1 MIHLSSP
8 NTEWL
13 NKWLIFHNLTKL
25 GQKLLFFVAIALKE
39 APVLPLSPAEFRA
52 HPACS
57 GLPRW

>member
-1 MIHLSSP
+1 MIHLSSA

-13 NKWLIFHNLTKL
+13 NKWLIFHNITKL
-25 GQKLLFFVAIALKE
+25 GQKLLFFVAIAFKE
-39 APVLPLSPAEFRA
+39 GSAFPPSTAVFRV

>member
-1 MIHLSSP
+1 MMHLSSP

-13 NKWLIFHNLTKL
+13 NRWLIFHNFTKL
-25 GQKLLFFVAIALKE
+25 GQKLLFFVAIAFKE
-39 APVLPLSPAEFRA
+39 ASALPPSLEFRV